1 MLAEMSLRSVL
12 AVLLSLCHCQDLPSA
27 ELATF
32 HKLFLAKRVEQLGA
46 VKNIQKLD
54 ENKRKVLLDQISEKL
69 FQVLPLKG
77 IRY

>member
-1 MLAEMSLRSVL
+1 MSLRNVL
-12 AVLLSLCHCQDLPSA
+12 AVLVSLCHCQDLPSA

-54 ENKRKVLLDQISEKL
+54 ETKRKVLLDQISEKL
-69 FQVLPLKG
+69 FQVRLLVWV
-77 IRY
+77 